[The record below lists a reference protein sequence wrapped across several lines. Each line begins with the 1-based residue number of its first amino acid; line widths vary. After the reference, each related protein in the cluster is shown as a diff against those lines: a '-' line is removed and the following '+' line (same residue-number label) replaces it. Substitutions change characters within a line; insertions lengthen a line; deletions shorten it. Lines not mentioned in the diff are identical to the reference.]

1 MFLNLSDESKTS
13 VSDNLKEIGCCKF
26 CVLRFLGER
35 SYKTYKEPTL
45 IEGLDD
51 GVVEQSSGGEP
62 AVKRPKLESP
72 NSRAGEHINHVLAEE
87 NGDAA
92 PEAAKPA
99 GSPAENGRNTTC
111 IACYSLLEPKHLKE
125 SLRQMVKSVK
135 ESQCVFDSF
144 KFLLS
149 VPVALELRQH
159 AMLLHLKSK
168 FCELYSEVGENHL
181 LSVKEVWKN
190 LVGSPFA
197 EHFSATFDT
206 NGSFQV
212 SVTLPSPSAEDE
224 CAFLLKAYPESF
236 PNRKQRKNQCREVFT
251 RHAVSDALRR
261 MPDDDFRRLYPCPP
275 SRPDPIPLETEVTC
289 VHSPVYLAG
298 RYCKYSRLL
307 SQTPWILN
315 DKRIMETS
323 VQELITEAV
332 IRHIPNSRI
341 VFSSSGR
348 EDVDVRMLGK
358 GRPFILEIFE
368 PKRATFTESEM
379 ESIEKEINEAT
390 EDIKVN
396 DLQVISK
403 SDTQVLK
410 DGEESKRKRYT
421 ALCCSSRPLA
431 AEDSA
436 AISKIKDLVLKQKTP
451 IRVLH
456 RRNLAERERVVYD
469 MSLEPLEDSKFV
481 LRVTTQAGTY
491 VKEFVHGD
499 FGRTTPSLGDY
510 LNAEVDILELDVE
523 EIDLDWPPP
532 RK

>member
-1 MFLNLSDESKTS
+1 MPLILSDESKTS
-13 VSDNLKEIGCCKF
+13 VSDHLKEIGCCKF

-35 SYKTYKEPTL
+35 YYKTYHEPTL
-45 IEGLDD
+45 AEDLNEPVDQD
-51 GVVEQSSGGEP
+51 LSEEP
-62 AVKRPKLESP
+62 AVKRPKLGST
-72 NSRAGEHINHVLAEE
+72 NSSKDEQNHVFTEKNGEAETGDAKSAGRPQE
-87 NGDAA
+87 NGQ
-92 PEAAKPA
+92 
-99 GSPAENGRNTTC
+99 NTTC

-125 SLRQMVKSVK
+125 SLRQMVIGVK
-135 ESQCVFDSF
+135 KSQCVFDSF

-149 VPVALELRQH
+149 VPVALELRHH

-168 FCELYSEVGENHL
+168 FGELYSEVSESDL

-190 LVGSPFA
+190 LVGSPFSK
-197 EHFSATFDT
+197 HFSATFDT
-206 NGSFQV
+206 SSSFQV
-212 SVTLPSPSAEDE
+212 SITLPSPSAEAE
-224 CAFLLKAYPESF
+224 CAFLLEAYPGSF
-236 PNRKQRKNQCREVFT
+236 PNRKQRKSQCREVFT

-261 MPDDDFRRLYPCPP
+261 MPDGDFTKLYPCPP
-275 SRPDPIPLETEVTC
+275 SRPEPLPLETEVTC
-289 VHSPVYLAG
+289 VHMPVYLAG

-368 PKRATFTESEM
+368 PKRATFTKSEM

-390 EDIKVN
+390 KDIKVN

-410 DGEESKRKRYT
+410 DGEESKRKCYT
-421 ALCCSSRPLA
+421 ALCCANRPLT

-436 AISKIKDLVLKQKTP
+436 TVLKIKDLVLKQKTP

-456 RRNLAERERVVYD
+456 RRNLAERERIVYD
-469 MSLEPLEDSKFV
+469 MSLEPLEGNKFV
-481 LRVTTQAGTY
+481 LKMTTQAGTY

-510 LNAEVDILELDVE
+510 LNAEVDIVELDVE

>member
-1 MFLNLSDESKTS
+1 MPLNLLDESKTS
-13 VSDNLKEIGCCKF
+13 VSDHLKEIGCCKF

-35 SYKTYKEPTL
+35 SYKTYNEPTL
-45 IEGLDD
+45 TEGLNEAD
-51 GVVEQSSGGEP
+51 GQDQGEEP
-62 AVKRPKLESP
+62 VVKRPKLGSTNFLTDEV
-72 NSRAGEHINHVLAEE
+72 NHVVTERNGDVPTEVPILSGSPQE
-87 NGDAA
+87 NGQ
-92 PEAAKPA
+92 
-99 GSPAENGRNTTC
+99 NTTC
-111 IACYSLLEPKHLKE
+111 VACYGLLEPKHLKE
-125 SLRQMVKSVK
+125 SLRQMVKGVK
-135 ESQCVFDSF
+135 ESRCVFDSF

-149 VPVALELRQH
+149 VPVALELRDH
-159 AMLLHLKSK
+159 AMLLHLKDK
-168 FCELYSEVGENHL
+168 FGDLYSEVSESDL

-190 LVGSPFA
+190 LVGSPFSK
-197 EHFSATFDT
+197 HFSAIFDT
-206 NGSFQV
+206 NSSFQI
-212 SVTLPSPSAEDE
+212 SVTLPSPSAEAE
-224 CAFLLKAYPESF
+224 CAFLLEAYPESF
-236 PNRKQRKNQCREVFT
+236 PNRRQRKHQCREVFT
-251 RHAVSDALRR
+251 RQAVSDALRR
-261 MPDDDFRRLYPCPP
+261 IPDSDFKRLYPWPP
-275 SRPDPIPLETEVTC
+275 SRPEPLPLETEVTC
-289 VHSPVYLAG
+289 AHMPVYLAG

-307 SQTPWILN
+307 SQTPWILK

-368 PKRATFTESEM
+368 PKRVTFTTSEM

-390 EDIKVN
+390 KDIKVN

-421 ALCCSSRPLA
+421 ALCCASRPLT

-436 AISKIKDLVLKQKTP
+436 AISEIKDLVLKQKTP

-456 RRNLAERERVVYD
+456 RRNLAERERIVYD
-469 MSLEPLEDSKFV
+469 MSLEPLEDSKFI
-481 LRVTTQAGTY
+481 LKVTTQAGTY

-523 EIDLDWPPP
+523 V
-532 RK
+532 R